1 MSRDRTHAIWRS
13 RSRAARLL
21 AGGAVVAGLAALTW
35 GGSAA
40 ASSRGSTASV
50 SGLFGS
56 LPTAGTPSKGGT
68 ISVGFLTGSTP
79 LTIFPITGDA
89 QASVYTSFSFQYD
102 FFEPL
107 YNGPLGADQEIDY
120 AVSLANKPTFSD
132 GNKTVTIKMKPGYRW
147 SNGQPVD
154 GNDLVFDVDLIKAA
168 VKESAANFSS
178 YTPGLFPAN
187 VTSIAATSKYT
198 VVIHLKTALNPDF
211 FLNDELESEG
221 AIVPLPST
229 AWNIAAAGGPHL
241 DYTNPANAK
250 KIYDY
255 LEKLGS
261 SVATFGTN
269 PLWKIADGPFILK
282 TFNTT
287 NSSWTAT
294 PNPDFGGSP
303 KPSISELEGETFTS
317 QTAELDAIKSG
328 AIDISTPLDPT
339 YAPQASTIEAAGYS
353 FYGYPDLGFF
363 DAIFNFKD
371 ATDHFNAVISQL
383 YARQALASLE
393 DQPAYVKGIYKG
405 AAVPAYGPVPSE
417 PATPFAPPDATNPP
431 YPYNPAHAVALLKSH
446 GWNVVPGGQTT
457 CAKPGSGAGECG
469 AGIPKGTPFK
479 FVWVYIPASE
489 APVAPLTSEAFA
501 SEAKAA
507 AGIDISLSVKTF
519 NFAFANYNDATP
531 AGAKYVNDW
540 GVNDFG
546 GFTDDFWP
554 TTNSIFNT
562 GGTYNQ
568 GAYDDATANKLIHNS
583 VYGNS
588 PSAVTSE
595 ASYIAKSV
603 PALFMPNNDLLI
615 AVNNK
620 VGGPADS
627 FLALTAY
634 QDFPQ
639 YWYIKK

>member
-1 MSRDRTHAIWRS
+1 MSRR
-13 RSRAARLL
+13 ARLL
-21 AGGAVVAGLAALTW
+21 AGAAVLGGLALASW
-35 GGSAA
+35 GGSASAA
-40 ASSRGSTASV
+40 ASS
-50 SGLFGS
+50 GLYGS
-56 LPTAGTPSKGGT
+56 LPSAGTASKGGT

-89 QASVYTSFSFQYD
+89 QSSVYTSFGFQYD
-102 FFEPL
+102 FFVPL
-107 YNGPLGADQEIDY
+107 YNGPVGDTQEIDY
-120 AVSLANKPTFSD
+120 AVSLASKPTFSN
-132 GNKTVTIKMKPGYRW
+132 GNKTVTINMKQGYKW

-154 GNDLVFDVDLIKAA
+154 GNDLVFDIDLMKAA
-168 VKESAANFSS
+168 VTENPANLSS
-178 YTPGLFPAN
+178 YSPGLFPSN
-187 VTSIAATSKYT
+187 VASISAPSKYT
-198 VVIHLKTALNPDF
+198 VVIHLTRGFNPGF
-211 FLNDELESEG
+211 FLNDELESED
-221 AIVPLPST
+221 AVVPLPST
-229 AWNIAAAGGPHL
+229 SWNIDKAGGPHL
-241 DYTNPANAK
+241 DYTVPANAK

-261 SVATFGTN
+261 SLATFGSN
-269 PLWKIADGPFILK
+269 PLWKIDDGPFILK

-317 QTAELDAIKSG
+317 QTAELNAIKTG
-328 AIDISTPLDPT
+328 AVDISTPLDPT
-339 YAPQASTIEAAGYS
+339 YVPQATAIRAAGYS
-353 FYGYPDLGFF
+353 FFGFPDLGFF

-371 ATDHFNAVISQL
+371 KTDHFNSIISQL
-383 YARQALASLE
+383 YARQALDYLQN
-393 DQPAYVKGIYKG
+393 QPAYVKGIYKN
-405 AAVPAYGPVPSE
+405 AAVLAYGPVPSE
-417 PATPFAPPDATNPP
+417 PATSFTPPDAVTGP
-431 YPYNPAHAVALLKSH
+431 YAYNPSKAVALLKAH

-457 CAKPGSGAGECG
+457 CAKAGTGAGDCG

-507 AGIDISLSVKTF
+507 AGINVTLSVKTF

-531 AGAKYVNDW
+531 AGAKYVDDW

-546 GFTDDFWP
+546 GFTDDYYP
-554 TTNSIFNT
+554 TTNSIFNF
-562 GGTYNQ
+562 GGTYDQ
-568 GAYDDATANKLIHNS
+568 GAYDDPTANTLIHNS
-583 VYGNS
+583 VYGNN
-588 PSAVTSE
+588 PSAVTAE
-595 ASYIAKSV
+595 ASYLAKDV
-603 PALFMPNNDLLI
+603 PAIFMPNQDLLI

-634 QDFPQ
+634 QTFPQ

>member
-1 MSRDRTHAIWRS
+1 MSRR
-13 RSRAARLL
+13 ARLL
-21 AGGAVVAGLAALTW
+21 AGAAVLGGLALASW
-35 GGSAA
+35 GGSASAA
-40 ASSRGSTASV
+40 ASS
-50 SGLFGS
+50 GLYGS
-56 LPTAGTPSKGGT
+56 LPSAGTASKGGT

-89 QASVYTSFSFQYD
+89 QSSVYTSFGFQYD
-102 FFEPL
+102 FFVPL
-107 YNGPLGADQEIDY
+107 YNGPVGDTQEIDY
-120 AVSLANKPTFSD
+120 AVSLASKPTFSN
-132 GNKTVTIKMKPGYRW
+132 GNKTVTITMKQGYKW

-154 GNDLVFDVDLIKAA
+154 GNDLVFDIDLMKAA
-168 VKESAANFSS
+168 VTENPANLSS
-178 YTPGLFPAN
+178 YSPGLFPSN
-187 VTSIAATSKYT
+187 VASISAPSKYT
-198 VVIHLKTALNPDF
+198 VVIHLTRGFNPGF
-211 FLNDELESEG
+211 FLNDELESED
-221 AIVPLPST
+221 AVVPLPST
-229 AWNIAAAGGPHL
+229 SWNIDKAGGPHL
-241 DYTNPANAK
+241 DYTVPANAK

-261 SVATFGTN
+261 ALATFGSN
-269 PLWKIADGPFILK
+269 PLWKIDDGPFILK

-317 QTAELDAIKSG
+317 QTAELNAIKTG
-328 AIDISTPLDPT
+328 AVDISTPLDPT
-339 YAPQASTIEAAGYS
+339 YVPQATAIRAAGYS
-353 FYGYPDLGFF
+353 FFGFPDLGFF

-371 ATDHFNAVISQL
+371 KTDHFNSIISQL
-383 YARQALASLE
+383 YARQALDYLQN
-393 DQPAYVKGIYKG
+393 QPAYVKGIYKN
-405 AAVPAYGPVPSE
+405 AAVLAYGPVPSE
-417 PATPFAPPDATNPP
+417 PATSFTPPDAVTGP
-431 YPYNPAHAVALLKSH
+431 YAYNPSKAVALLKAH

-457 CAKPGSGAGECG
+457 CAKAGTGAGDCG

-507 AGIDISLSVKTF
+507 AGINVTLSVKTF

-531 AGAKYVNDW
+531 AGAKYVDDW

-546 GFTDDFWP
+546 GFTDDYYP
-554 TTNSIFNT
+554 TTNSIFNF
-562 GGTYNQ
+562 GGTYDQ
-568 GAYDDATANKLIHNS
+568 GAYDDPTANTLIHNS
-583 VYGNS
+583 VYGNN
-588 PSAVTSE
+588 PSAVTAE
-595 ASYIAKSV
+595 ASYLAKDV
-603 PALFMPNNDLLI
+603 PAIFMPNQDLLI

-634 QDFPQ
+634 QTFPQ

>member
-1 MSRDRTHAIWRS
+1 
-13 RSRAARLL
+13 
-21 AGGAVVAGLAALTW
+21 
-35 GGSAA
+35 
-40 ASSRGSTASV
+40 V

-56 LPTAGTPSKGGT
+56 LPTAGTPAKGGT

-79 LTIFPITGDA
+79 LTIFPITA
-89 QASVYTSFSFQYD
+89 ATQSSVYTSFSFQYD
-102 FFEPL
+102 FFMPL
-107 YNGPLGADQEIDY
+107 YNGPVGATQEINY
-120 AVSLANKPTFSD
+120 PVSLASKPTFSD
-132 GNKTVTIKMKPGYRW
+132 GNKTITINMKQGYKW
-147 SNGQPVD
+147 SNGKPVD
-154 GNDLVFDVDLIKAA
+154 GNDLVFDIDLIRAA
-168 VKESAANFSS
+168 VKENASNFSS
-178 YTPGLFPAN
+178 YTPGLFPGD
-187 VTSIAATSKYT
+187 VTGISAPSKYK
-198 VVIHLKTALNPDF
+198 VVIHITKALNPNF
-211 FLNDELESEG
+211 FLNNELESEG

-229 AWNIAAAGGPHL
+229 DWNIAKAGGAHL
-241 DYTNPANAK
+241 PFTNPADAK
-250 KIYDY
+250 EIYDY

-261 SVATFGTN
+261 SLATFGSN
-269 PLWKIADGPFILK
+269 PLWKIDDGPFILK

-294 PNPDFGGSP
+294 PNPDFGGTP
-303 KPSISELEGETFTS
+303 KPSIAELEGETFTS
-317 QTAELDAIKSG
+317 QTAELNAIKSG
-328 AIDISTPLDPT
+328 AVDISTPLDPT
-339 YAPQASTIEAAGYS
+339 YVPQASSIRAAGYS

-363 DAIFNFKD
+363 DAIINFKD
-371 ATDHFNAVISQL
+371 KTNHFNSIIGQL
-383 YARQALASLE
+383 YAREVLAYLE
-393 DQPAYVKGIYKG
+393 NQPAYVTGIYKG

-417 PATPFAPPDATNPP
+417 PATPFTPPDAVHPA
-431 YPYNPAHAVALLKSH
+431 YPYNPTKAVALLKSH

-457 CAKPGSGAGECG
+457 CAKPGSGAGDCG
-469 AGIPKGTPFK
+469 PGIPKGTPFK

-507 AGIDISLSVKTF
+507 AGIDVSLSVKTF

-546 GFTDDFWP
+546 GFTDDYWP
-554 TTNSIFNT
+554 TTNSIFNI
-562 GGTYNQ
+562 GGTYNI
-568 GAYDDATANKLIHNS
+568 GGYDDATANTLIHNS
-583 VYGNS
+583 LYGSN
-588 PSAVTSE
+588 PKAVTSE
-595 ASYIAKSV
+595 ASYIAKSI
-603 PALFMPNNDLLI
+603 PALFMPNQDLLI

>member
-1 MSRDRTHAIWRS
+1 MRGKRGRGIHSVMSRRG
-13 RSRAARLL
+13 RLL
-21 AGGAVVAGLAALTW
+21 VGAAVVGGLALASW
-35 GGSAA
+35 GGSAI
-40 ASSRGSTASV
+40 ASSP

-56 LPTAGTPSKGGT
+56 LPSAGTPAKGGT

-89 QASVYTSFSFQYD
+89 QSSVYTSFGFQYD
-102 FFEPL
+102 FFVPL
-107 YNGPLGADQEIDY
+107 YNGPVGADQEIDY
-120 AVSLANKPTFSD
+120 AVSLANKPTFTNGD
-132 GNKTVTIKMKPGYRW
+132 KTVTIQMKQGYKW
-147 SNGQPVD
+147 SNGVPVD
-154 GNDLVFDVDLIKAA
+154 ANDLVFFVDLIKAA
-168 VKESAANFSS
+168 VKENPANLSS
-178 YTPGLFPAN
+178 YAPGLFPSN
-187 VTSIAATSKYT
+187 VTSISAPSKYT
-198 VVIHLKTALNPDF
+198 VVIHLAKSLNPDF
-211 FLNDELESEG
+211 FLNDELESEN
-221 AIVPLPST
+221 AVVPLPST
-229 AWNIAAAGGPHL
+229 SWNVDKAGGPHL
-241 DYTNPANAK
+241 NYTVPANAK

-261 SVATFGTN
+261 SLATFGSN
-269 PLWKIADGPFILK
+269 PLWKIDDGPFILK

-303 KPSISELEGETFTS
+303 KPAFSELEGETFTS
-317 QTAELDAIKSG
+317 QTAELNAIKSG
-328 AIDISTPLDPT
+328 AVDISTPLDPT
-339 YAPQASTIEAAGYS
+339 YVAQAAAIRGAGYS
-353 FYGYPDLGFF
+353 FYGFPDLGFF

-371 ATDHFNAVISQL
+371 ATGHFGSIISQL
-383 YARQALASLE
+383 YARQALAYLE
-393 DQPAYVKGIYKG
+393 NQPAYLKGIYKG
-405 AAVPAYGPVPSE
+405 AGVTAYGPVPSQ
-417 PATPFAPPDATNPP
+417 PSTQYTPSDSITPP
-431 YPYNPAHAVALLKSH
+431 YPYDPAKAVALLKAN
-446 GWNVVPGGQTT
+446 GWTVVPGGQST
-457 CAKPGSGAGECG
+457 CAKPGTAAGDCG

-489 APVAPLTSEAFA
+489 APISPLTSEALA

-507 AGIDISLSVKTF
+507 AGINLTLVVKTF

-540 GVNDFG
+540 GVDDFG
-546 GFTDDFWP
+546 GFTDDYWP

-568 GAYDDATANKLIHNS
+568 GDYDSATANSLIHNS
-583 VYGNS
+583 VYGSS
-588 PSAVTSE
+588 PTAVTAE
-595 ASYIAKSV
+595 ASYIAKNL
-603 PALFMPNNDLLI
+603 PALFEPNQDLLI

>member
-1 MSRDRTHAIWRS
+1 
-13 RSRAARLL
+13 
-21 AGGAVVAGLAALTW
+21 
-35 GGSAA
+35 
-40 ASSRGSTASV
+40 
-50 SGLFGS
+50 
-56 LPTAGTPSKGGT
+56 
-68 ISVGFLTGSTP
+68 
-79 LTIFPITGDA
+79 
-89 QASVYTSFSFQYD
+89 
-102 FFEPL
+102 
-107 YNGPLGADQEIDY
+107 
-120 AVSLANKPTFSD
+120 
-132 GNKTVTIKMKPGYRW
+132 MKQGYKW

-168 VKESAANFSS
+168 VKENAANFSS
-178 YTPGLFPAN
+178 YTPGLFPAD
-187 VTSIAATSKYT
+187 VTSVTAPSKYT
-198 VVIHLKTALNPDF
+198 VVIHFSKALNPSF
-211 FLNDELESEG
+211 VLNDELESEG
-221 AIVPLPST
+221 TVVPLPSS
-229 AWNIAAAGGPHL
+229 AWNVAKAGGPHL

-250 KIYDY
+250 AIYDY

-261 SVATFGTN
+261 SLATFGSN
-269 PLWKIADGPFILK
+269 PLWKIDDGPFILK

-303 KPSISELEGETFTS
+303 KPAISELEGETFTS
-317 QTAELDAIKSG
+317 QTAELNAIKSG
-328 AIDISTPLDPT
+328 AVDISTPLDPT
-339 YAPQASTIEAAGYS
+339 YVPQASTIRSAGYS

-371 ATDHFNAVISQL
+371 TTDHFNSIISQL

-393 DQPAYVKGIYKG
+393 DQAGYVAGIYKG
-405 AAVPAYGPVPSE
+405 AAVAAYGPVPSE
-417 PATPFAPPDATNPP
+417 PATPFTPPDAVHAP

-489 APVAPLTSEAFA
+489 APVSPLTSEAFS
-501 SEAKAA
+501 SEAKAG
-507 AGIDISLSVKTF
+507 AGINVTLSEKTF

-546 GFTDDFWP
+546 GFTDDYWP
-554 TTNSIFNT
+554 TTNSVFNI

-568 GAYDDATANKLIHNS
+568 GAYDDQTANTLIHNS
-583 VYGNS
+583 VYGTS
-588 PSAVTSE
+588 PTAVTSE
-595 ASYIAKSV
+595 ASYLAKSV
-603 PALFMPNNDLLI
+603 PALFEPNQDLLI

-634 QDFPQ
+634 QTFPQ
-639 YWYIKK
+639 YWYFKK